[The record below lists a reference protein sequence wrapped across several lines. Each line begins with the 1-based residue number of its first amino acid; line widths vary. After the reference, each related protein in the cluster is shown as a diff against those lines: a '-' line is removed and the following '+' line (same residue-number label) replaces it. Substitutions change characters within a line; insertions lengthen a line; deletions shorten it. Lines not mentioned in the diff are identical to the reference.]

1 MKLLINFLSGTE
13 YSQDLVRTSAA
24 TVSKVFSDPVFLARV
39 SSIVKY
45 DFTTETS
52 AQVAETIRSAGEVKV
67 NVGFY
72 RGWFWSRAIAYEQD
86 GAIYFNTRKFGYG
99 AGGVENVA
107 HEVMHALGY
116 SHRGNSPAGN
126 ENTVPWKVGQMA
138 AQFIKDQAAG
148 YVG

>member
-1 MKLLINFLSGTE
+1 MKLIINFLSGTE
-13 YSQDLVRTSAA
+13 YSQNLVRTSATA
-24 TVSKVFSDPVFLARV
+24 VSRVFSNPVFLARV
-39 SSIVKY
+39 ASIVKY

-52 AQVAETIRSAGEVKV
+52 AQIAETIRNAGEVKI

-126 ENTVPWKVGQMA
+126 ENTVPWMIGKMTG
-138 AQFIKDQAAG
+138 QFIKDQAAG
-148 YVG
+148 YVS

>member
-1 MKLLINFLSGTE
+1 MKLLINFLSGTL

-24 TVSKVFSDPVFLARV
+24 TVSTVMSDARFLSQVENVV
-39 SSIVKY
+39 SY
-45 DFTTETS
+45 DYTADS
-52 AQVAETIRSAGEVKV
+52 PAQIADKIRNAGEVKI

-107 HEVMHALGY
+107 HEFMHALGY
-116 SHRGNSPAGN
+116 AHNGNSPAGN
-126 ENTVPWKVGQMA
+126 EHTVPWMIGKMVGK
-138 AQFIKDQAAG
+138 FVKDQALGCLA
-148 YVG
+148 